1 MKLKNKVVLIT
12 GGASGIGRIMG
23 RRALEKGAEALIRDV
38 QNKINKAKAEMAETI
53 EKVKLIDR
61 EEEQAEN

>member
-23 RRALEKGAEALIRDV
+23 RRALEKGAEALIIWD
-38 QNKINKAKAEMAETI
+38 INQAN
-53 EKVKLIDR
+53 IDQTCK
-61 EEEQAEN
+61 EYAALGKTLGQ